1 MRPEGDRLDER
12 LPAHPLPQSM
22 LASPLFLGVEA
33 PVLAFEGVALLGLV
47 HLFGTSWLMVG
58 LAASPL
64 VAVHLALAAATRQD
78 RRLSLTFSR
87 STRWPRYARPW
98 ATLATTP
105 RRAEPTFPR
114 RLLS

>member
-1 MRPEGDRLDER
+1 MRPDADRLDER

-22 LASPLFLGVEA
+22 LASPLFLGVEP
-33 PVLAFEGVALLGLV
+33 PVLAFEVVALMGIV
-47 HLFGTSWLMVG
+47 HLSGMRWLVV
-58 LAASPL
+58 LVAALPL
-64 VAVHLALAAATRQD
+64 VAVHLALAAATRKD

-98 ATLATTP
+98 ATLATSP